1 MSITVVLRGHALLFW
16 PAHHPRRLQD
26 GFEIRPEDYRGA
38 AQDIAKARYS
48 GTGTNSHQIQSINA
62 PY

>member
-1 MSITVVLRGHALLFW
+1 MVLRGHALLLW

-26 GFEIRPEDYRGA
+26 GLEIRPEDYRGA

-48 GTGTNSHQIQSINA
+48 GTGTSTPQIEADNA